1 MRNDVSSVRPS
12 DIIIKST
19 IVSIIYLPIRPSSPP
34 PGEKEKSFPISEEL
48 KKSSDQVVSIYAAVH
63 LYYNSFVERNKR
75 PFYTNNASASD
86 PPAKF
91 AFRWSNVRP
100 TVRNLLWG
108 LAALFIIT
116 IPL

>member
-19 IVSIIYLPIRPSSPP
+19 TVSIIYLPIRPSPPP
-34 PGEKEKSFPISEEL
+34 PGEKEKSFPIITEL

-63 LYYNSFVERNKR
+63 RCYYNSFVERNKR

-91 AFRWSNVRP
+91 AFR
-100 TVRNLLWG
+100 
-108 LAALFIIT
+108 
-116 IPL
+116 

>member
-19 IVSIIYLPIRPSSPP
+19 TVSIIYLPIRPSPPSPWRKREEFSDI
-34 PGEKEKSFPISEEL
+34 GTEL

-63 LYYNSFVERNKR
+63 LYYNSFVERNKH

-91 AFRWSNVRP
+91 AFR
-100 TVRNLLWG
+100 
-108 LAALFIIT
+108 
-116 IPL
+116 

>member
-19 IVSIIYLPIRPSSPP
+19 TVSIIYLPIRPSSP
-34 PGEKEKSFPISEEL
+34 SFWRKREEFSDIGTEL

-63 LYYNSFVERNKR
+63 RCYYNSFVERNKR

-91 AFRWSNVRP
+91 AFR
-100 TVRNLLWG
+100 
-108 LAALFIIT
+108 
-116 IPL
+116 

>member
-19 IVSIIYLPIRPSSPP
+19 TVSIIYLSTDSPFPPSPWRKREEFSDI
-34 PGEKEKSFPISEEL
+34 GTEL

-91 AFRWSNVRP
+91 AFR
-100 TVRNLLWG
+100 
-108 LAALFIIT
+108 
-116 IPL
+116 

>member
-1 MRNDVSSVRPS
+1 MRNDVSFVRPL

-19 IVSIIYLPIRPSSPP
+19 IVSIIYLPPFPP
-34 PGEKEKSFPISEEL
+34 FPWRKREEFSDIGTEL

-91 AFRWSNVRP
+91 AFR
-100 TVRNLLWG
+100 
-108 LAALFIIT
+108 
-116 IPL
+116 

>member
-19 IVSIIYLPIRPSSPP
+19 TVSIIYLPIRPSSPSLWRKREEFSDI
-34 PGEKEKSFPISEEL
+34 GTEL

-91 AFRWSNVRP
+91 AFR
-100 TVRNLLWG
+100 
-108 LAALFIIT
+108 
-116 IPL
+116 